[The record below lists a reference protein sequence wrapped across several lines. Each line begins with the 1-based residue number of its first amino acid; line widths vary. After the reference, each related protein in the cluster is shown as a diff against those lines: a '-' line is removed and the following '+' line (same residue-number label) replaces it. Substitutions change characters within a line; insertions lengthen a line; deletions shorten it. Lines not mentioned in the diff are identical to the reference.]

1 MKHDSCDEKR
11 REGLSEKRWRVRR
24 GGEGKRERERE
35 SENEVFIIIT
45 ELSDAVSN
53 MMLNY
58 RIYSVNKN
66 VQYR

>member
-11 REGLSEKRWRVRR
+11 RVGMREKRQR
-24 GGEGKRERERE
+24 GEDRER
-35 SENEVFIIIT
+35 VKMKCIIIT

-58 RIYSVNKN
+58 RILYSVNKN
-66 VQYR
+66 AEYR

>member
-11 REGLSEKRWRVRR
+11 REGRSEKRERV
-24 GGEGKRERERE
+24 KMKC
-35 SENEVFIIIT
+35 IIIT

-58 RIYSVNKN
+58 HIYSVNKN
-66 VQYR
+66 VQYIDNDYV